1 MRYNNSMAQN
11 LTAKLCWCVAA
22 FVVARCAT
30 PPAPTTTH
38 LEKRNKILQQRVT
51 EEKAEN
57 KRLRKFLVPDEE
69 GLEPTAKD
77 FARDESPRMGVTF
90 LKPESVKP
98 EPVEEDEDAGRKTIA
113 SSDFESMT
121 WYQQGLEQL
130 RLGRYDQAIS
140 AFTQFQKQ
148 NPEHVYSDRA
158 QYWIAESYFK
168 NREFGLAVVNFNLVA
183 SRYPHSVKV
192 PESMYRAALCH
203 LEMGQKRPA
212 QGLLRDI
219 LRQYPADQVVT
230 SASRK
235 LAEISKPNRG

>member
-22 FVVARCAT
+22 FVVVRCAT
-30 PPAPTTTH
+30 PPAAPTTH
-38 LEKRNKILQQRVT
+38 LAKRNRILERRVA

-57 KRLRKFLVPDEE
+57 QRLRKFLVPDEE
-69 GLEPTAKD
+69 GLAPTPQD
-77 FARDESPRMGVTF
+77 FANDESPKVGITV
-90 LKPESVKP
+90 LKP
-98 EPVEEDEDAGRKTIA
+98 EPVTAPEADEDEDQRRKTIA

-130 RLGRYDQAIS
+130 RLGHYDQAIS
-140 AFTQFQKQ
+140 AFTQFQRQ

-158 QYWIAESYFK
+158 QFWIAESYFR

-219 LRQYPADQVVT
+219 LRQYPADQVVS

>member
-11 LTAKLCWCVAA
+11 LTVKLCWCVAA
-22 FVVARCAT
+22 IAVARCAT
-30 PPAPTTTH
+30 PPAPKSTQ
-38 LEKRNKILQQRVT
+38 LEKRNRILQQRVA

-57 KRLRKFLVPDEE
+57 LRLRKFLVPDEE
-69 GLEPTAKD
+69 GLAPTAKD
-77 FARDESPRMGVTF
+77 FENDESPKVGITV
-90 LKPESVKP
+90 LKPEPSPAPAVD
-98 EPVEEDEDAGRKTIA
+98 EDEEDRRKTVA

-121 WYQQGLEQL
+121 WYQQGLEQM
-130 RLGRYDQAIS
+130 RRGRYDHAIS

-148 NPEHVYSDRA
+148 NAEHVYSDRA
-158 QYWIAESYFK
+158 QFWIAESYFQ
-168 NREFGLAVVNFNLVA
+168 NREYGLAVVNFNLVA